1 MYAADVEYRNHLNI
15 CPLMA
20 FLLFSFF
27 SPLLSSPCSFLSL
40 QQFALSIHEGCLPF
54 SAFTTSAPW
63 TRWRRS
69 VGPCTSASWHP
80 ASPPK
85 EKASSPCSSGR
96 PSEEL
101 CCHCWTTT
109 TGVDLSSSMTQTEVN
124 ACLLTTRGFTT
135 HNVVEILW
143 KTIFRSTNILGFF
156 LLGSSFLTFFYWSFS
171 DVKTQEQW
179 IHKSWV
185 MALRDCAFAPYFF
198 SYSVVVVAHK
208 WHCEKNI
215 KTFVPCRKTFMDQK
229 MFGNDLLQ

>member
-1 MYAADVEYRNHLNI
+1 MYAADVEYRNHWNI

-124 ACLLTTRGFTT
+124 ACLFNNARLYNAKCRRDSLKN
-135 HNVVEILW
+135 HIQECQHSRV
-143 KTIFRSTNILGFF
+143 F
-156 LLGSSFLTFFYWSFS
+156 LLGSSFLTFFIGLSLTLKHKNNGFINPGLWLLEIVLSLHIS
-171 DVKTQEQW
+171 PPILLLLLRINGIVK
-179 IHKSWV
+179 
-185 MALRDCAFAPYFF
+185 
-198 SYSVVVVAHK
+198 
-208 WHCEKNI
+208 
-215 KTFVPCRKTFMDQK
+215 KT
-229 MFGNDLLQ
+229 